1 MTDEVKNVSEVELPE
16 PTTGVETDNV
26 ATAEVET
33 VGVDAPE
40 VEYEER
46 KPRFSEMSKS
56 ELLEA
61 LRTIVEESRATEHHE
76 AQAIKGAYF
85 AIRNKE
91 TLAELEKHIADGG
104 NPEEF
109 VSTPDEGEAEV
120 RDLFA
125 RFRDIRAAWLE
136 EDQKNR
142 QANLDAKQAILN
154 QIKEIAADIDNVN
167 VNFQKFQD
175 LQKQFKEKADLPETA
190 VTALWKEFQTSV
202 ELFYDQ
208 LKMNKELRDLD
219 FKKNLEAKRQLVE
232 QAKELAD
239 CADVVD
245 AINKLMILH
254 NEWRETGPV
263 AKEFR
268 EPLWEEFREASSVV
282 RKRHQEYFEGRKAS
296 EMANEEA
303 KTKLCEDVEAI
314 VAVLPDTFNAWDEAT
329 KKVIDIQIQ
338 WKQIGFASR
347 KNNATLYT
355 RFRNLCDDFFKAKAD
370 YFHRVKDEYAD
381 NLKKKIELCEK
392 AEALAAEERINVAVE
407 AVQKMREEW
416 KQIGSAGRRHSDEV
430 WNRFT
435 AACNAVF
442 ERRKT
447 ENGERRKEENANLEA
462 KREVL
467 EGLKAL
473 DLELDRKELL
483 PLVRQLQDKWNGIG
497 HVPFKLKD
505 QLRAEYREICDKI
518 YNSFGAKENRNNMR
532 RFEQKMEDIK
542 DDSSKV
548 KREKD
553 ILLRQ
558 LEAKKNDLKTYHNNM
573 GFFNVKSS
581 AGNSMLKDLERKIKL
596 IEQDIEQIQQKLNML
611 G

>member
-16 PTTGVETDNV
+16 PTAGVESIV
-26 ATAEVET
+26 VET
-33 VGVDAPE
+33 PE
-40 VEYEER
+40 SETEER
-46 KPRFSEMSKS
+46 RPRFSEMSKT
-56 ELLEA
+56 ELIEA
-61 LRTIVEESRATEHHE
+61 LRAIVEEERATEHHE

-85 AIRNKE
+85 ALRNKE
-91 TLAELEKHIADGG
+91 TLSELEKHIAEGG
-104 NPEEF
+104 KPEEF
-109 VSTPDEGEAEV
+109 VSLPDEGEAEI

-136 EDQKNR
+136 ADLQARQKN
-142 QANLDAKQAILN
+142 LEEKQAILD

-175 LQKQFKEKADLPETA
+175 LQKQFKDKAELPETA
-190 VTALWKEFQTSV
+190 VTGLWKEFQTAV

-219 FKKNLEAKRQLVE
+219 FKKNLEAKRQLVD
-232 QAKELAD
+232 QAKGLAD
-239 CADVVD
+239 NPDVVD

-282 RKRHQEYFEGRKAS
+282 RKRHQEYFEGRKAN
-296 EMANEEA
+296 EAANEEA
-303 KTKLCEDVEAI
+303 KVKLCEEAEEI
-314 VAVLPDTFNAWDEAT
+314 VASLPDSFNAWDEAT
-329 KKVIDIQIQ
+329 KKVIDLQGR
-338 WKQIGFASR
+338 WKETGFASR
-347 KNNATLYT
+347 KNNAALYN
-355 RFRNLCDDFFKAKAD
+355 RFRNVCDIFFKSKAD
-370 YFHRVKDEYAD
+370 YFHRVKDEYSD
-381 NLKKKIELCEK
+381 NLRRKIELCEK
-392 AEALAAEERINVAVE
+392 AESLATEEKIGVAVE
-407 AVQKMREEW
+407 TVQKLRDEW
-416 KQIGSAGRRHSDEV
+416 KKIGSAGRRHSDEV

-442 ERRKT
+442 DRRKAET
-447 ENGERRKEENANLEA
+447 GDRRKEENANLEA
-462 KREVL
+462 KREVISQ
-467 EGLKAL
+467 LKAL
-473 DLELDRKELL
+473 DLELERRQLL
-483 PLVRQLQDKWNGIG
+483 PAVRELQEKWNSIG
-497 HVPFKLKD
+497 HVPFKVKD
-505 QLRAEYREICDKI
+505 QLRTEYREICDAI
-518 YNSFGAKENRNNMR
+518 YNSFDAKESRNNMR

-553 ILLRQ
+553 SLHRQ
-558 LEAKKNDLKTYHNNM
+558 LEAKRSELKTYQNNM

-596 IEQDIEQIQQKLNML
+596 IEQDIEQIKQKIAML
-611 G
+611 D

>member
-16 PTTGVETDNV
+16 PTAGVASVDVET
-26 ATAEVET
+26 
-33 VGVDAPE
+33 PE
-40 VEYEER
+40 LEAEER

-56 ELLEA
+56 ELIDA
-61 LRTIVEESRATEHHE
+61 LRKIVEEERATEHHE

-85 AIRNKE
+85 ALRNKE

-104 NPEEF
+104 KPEEF
-109 VSTPDEGEAEV
+109 VSLPDEGEEEM

-136 EDQKNR
+136 ADQKAR
-142 QANLDAKQAILN
+142 ETNLEEKKNILN
-154 QIKEIAADIDNVN
+154 SIKEIAADIDNVN

-175 LQKQFKEKADLPETA
+175 LQKQFKEKAELPETA
-190 VTALWKEFQTSV
+190 VTGLWKEFQTAV

-232 QAKELAD
+232 QAKALAD
-239 CADVVD
+239 NPDVVD

-263 AKEFR
+263 AKEYR

-282 RKRHQEYFEGRKAS
+282 RKRHQEYFEGRKAN
-296 EMANEEA
+296 EAANEEA
-303 KTKLCEDVEAI
+303 KIKLCEEAEAL
-314 VAVLPDTFNAWDEAT
+314 VAALPDSFNAWDEAT
-329 KKVIDIQIQ
+329 KKIIDLQAS
-338 WKQIGFASR
+338 WKETGFASR
-347 KNNATLYT
+347 KNNAALYN
-355 RFRNLCDDFFKAKAD
+355 RFRNVCDIFFKSKAD
-370 YFHRVKDEYAD
+370 YFHRVKDEYSE
-381 NLKKKIELCEK
+381 NFKKKTELCEK
-392 AEALAAEERINVAVE
+392 AEALASEEKVSAAVAE
-407 AVQKMREEW
+407 VQKLRDEW
-416 KQIGSAGRRHSDEV
+416 KKIGSAGRRHSDDI

-442 ERRKT
+442 DRRKV
-447 ENGERRKEENANLEA
+447 ESGDRKKEENANLEA
-462 KREVL
+462 KREVIAQ
-467 EGLKAL
+467 LKEL
-473 DLELDRKELL
+473 DLEMERKQLL
-483 PLVRQLQDKWNGIG
+483 PLVRELQDKWNAIG
-497 HVPFKLKD
+497 HVPFKIKD

-518 YNSFGAKENRNNMR
+518 YGSLDARESRNNMR

-542 DDSSKV
+542 DDTSKV

-553 ILLRQ
+553 YLLRQ
-558 LEAKKNDLKTYHNNM
+558 LEAKRNDLKTYKNNM

-596 IEQDIEQIQQKLNML
+596 IEQDIEQIRQKIDML
-611 G
+611 S

>member
-1 MTDEVKNVSEVELPE
+1 MTDEVKNVSEVELTE
-16 PTTGVETDNV
+16 PTTGVEAV
-26 ATAEVET
+26 EVELAVAET
-33 VGVDAPE
+33 PE
-40 VEYEER
+40 SESEER
-46 KPRFSEMSKS
+46 RPRFSEMSKT
-56 ELLEA
+56 ELIDA
-61 LRTIVEESRATEHHE
+61 LRSIVEEKRATEHHE

-85 AIRNKE
+85 ALRNKE
-91 TLAELEKHIADGG
+91 TLAELEKHIAEGG
-104 NPEEF
+104 KPEDF
-109 VSTPDEGEAEV
+109 VSAPDEGEAEI

-136 EDQKNR
+136 ADQKAR
-142 QANLDAKQAILN
+142 QANLEEKQAILDS
-154 QIKEIAADIDNVN
+154 IKEIAADIDNVN

-190 VTALWKEFQTSV
+190 VTGLWKEFQTAV

-232 QAKELAD
+232 QAKQLAENT
-239 CADVVD
+239 DVVD

-263 AKEFR
+263 AKEYR

-296 EMANEEA
+296 EAANEEA
-303 KTKLCEDVEAI
+303 KLKLCEEAEEI
-314 VAVLPDTFNAWDEAT
+314 VASLPDSFNAWDEAT
-329 KKVIDIQIQ
+329 KKVIDLQAR
-338 WKQIGFASR
+338 WKETGFASR
-347 KNNATLYT
+347 KNNAALYN
-355 RFRNLCDDFFKAKAD
+355 RFRNVCDIFFKSKAD
-370 YFHRVKDEYAD
+370 YFHRVKDEYSE
-381 NLKKKIELCEK
+381 NLRKKTELCEK
-392 AEALAAEERINVAVE
+392 AEALASEERIGVAVE
-407 AVQKMREEW
+407 TVQKLRDEW
-416 KQIGSAGRRHSDEV
+416 KKIGSAGRRHSDDI

-442 ERRKT
+442 DRRKV
-447 ENGERRKEENANLEA
+447 ENGDRRKEENANLEA
-462 KREVL
+462 KREVIAQ
-467 EGLKAL
+467 LKAL
-473 DLELDRKELL
+473 DLEQERRQLL
-483 PLVRQLQDKWNGIG
+483 PVVRELQEKWNSIG
-497 HVPFKLKD
+497 HVPFKVKD
-505 QLRAEYREICDKI
+505 QLRTEYREICDAI
-518 YNSFGAKENRNNMR
+518 YNSFDAKESSNRMR

-542 DDSSKV
+542 DDTSKV

-553 ILLRQ
+553 SLQRQ
-558 LEAKKNDLKTYHNNM
+558 LEAKRSELKTYQNNM

-596 IEQDIEQIQQKLNML
+596 IEQDIEQIKEKIKML

>member
-1 MTDEVKNVSEVELPE
+1 MTDEVKNVSEVELTE
-16 PTTGVETDNV
+16 PTTGVEAV
-26 ATAEVET
+26 EVELAVAET
-33 VGVDAPE
+33 PE
-40 VEYEER
+40 SESEER
-46 KPRFSEMSKS
+46 RPRFSEMSKT
-56 ELLEA
+56 ELIDA
-61 LRTIVEESRATEHHE
+61 LRSIVEEKRATEHHE

-85 AIRNKE
+85 ALRNKE
-91 TLAELEKHIADGG
+91 TLAELEKHIAEGG
-104 NPEEF
+104 KPEDF
-109 VSTPDEGEAEV
+109 VSAPDEGEAEI

-136 EDQKNR
+136 ADQKAR
-142 QANLDAKQAILN
+142 QANLEEKQAILDS
-154 QIKEIAADIDNVN
+154 IKEIAADIDNVN

-190 VTALWKEFQTSV
+190 VTGLWKEFQTAV

-232 QAKELAD
+232 QAKQLAENT
-239 CADVVD
+239 DVVD

-263 AKEFR
+263 AKEYR

-296 EMANEEA
+296 EAANEEA
-303 KTKLCEDVEAI
+303 KLKLCEEAEEI
-314 VAVLPDTFNAWDEAT
+314 VSSLPDSFNAWDEAT
-329 KKVIDIQIQ
+329 KKVIDLQAR
-338 WKQIGFASR
+338 WKETGFASR
-347 KNNATLYT
+347 KNNAALYN
-355 RFRNLCDDFFKAKAD
+355 RFRNVCDIFFKSKAD
-370 YFHRVKDEYAD
+370 YFHRVKDEYSE
-381 NLKKKIELCEK
+381 NLRKKTELCEK
-392 AEALAAEERINVAVE
+392 AEALASEERIGVAVE
-407 AVQKMREEW
+407 TVQKLRDEW
-416 KQIGSAGRRHSDEV
+416 KKIGSAGRRHSDDI

-442 ERRKT
+442 DRRKV
-447 ENGERRKEENANLEA
+447 ENGDRRKEENANLEA
-462 KREVL
+462 KREVIAQ
-467 EGLKAL
+467 LKAL
-473 DLELDRKELL
+473 DLEQERRQLL
-483 PLVRQLQDKWNGIG
+483 PVVRELQEKWNSIG
-497 HVPFKLKD
+497 HVPFKVKD
-505 QLRAEYREICDKI
+505 QLRTEYREICDAI
-518 YNSFGAKENRNNMR
+518 YNSFDAKESSNRMR

-542 DDSSKV
+542 DDTSKV

-553 ILLRQ
+553 SLQRQ
-558 LEAKKNDLKTYHNNM
+558 LEAKRSELKTYQNNM

-596 IEQDIEQIQQKLNML
+596 IEQDIEQIKEKIKML